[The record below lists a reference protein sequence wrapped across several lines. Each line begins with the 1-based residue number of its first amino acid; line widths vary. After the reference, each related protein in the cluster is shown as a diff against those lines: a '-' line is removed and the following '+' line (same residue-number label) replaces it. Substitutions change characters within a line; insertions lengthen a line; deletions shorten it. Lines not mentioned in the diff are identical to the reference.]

1 MARSKAQYENEIRT
15 IVVGKVGSSLRREK
29 ILSSIINKAKDDN
42 FIAFGKFI
50 NPESSGSISPKKD
63 DEWFLDPDSIY
74 VSVDMRDGYPSNA
87 IIKLSVKLGLD
98 EKYYYFS
105 KRAQSQS
112 SWWPSGWGNERGPGV
127 INWIRQKIRNGS
139 TNFYRLGKDGQKRF
153 ITSPNDPAIYS
164 VSFVIARH
172 IASQGL
178 KKRDFTDP
186 FNRVDK
192 IIDKALASAG
202 ERIGELYEGAAL
214 EKITDIYL
222 DFI

>member
-29 ILSSIINKAKDDN
+29 ILSSIINRAKDDD

-98 EKYYYFS
+98 EKYYHFS
-105 KRAQSQS
+105 KRAQNKS
-112 SWWPSGWGNERGPGV
+112 SWWPSGWGNERGPGI

-192 IIDKALASAG
+192 IVDKALASAG
-202 ERIGELYEGAAL
+202 ERIGELYEEAAL